1 MEESGSEGL
10 DEVVHREAK
19 TFLKDVD
26 AVCISCVFSWS
37 FSLFG
42 LRLLEMAYRDNYWLG
57 TKVSYSAVSAG
68 YVADVS
74 LDRNLA

>member
-26 AVCISCVFSWS
+26 AVCISCVFGGV
-37 FSLFG
+37 FG
-42 LRLLEMAYRDNYWLG
+42 FLADDKFCEYAQGQLLAWY
-57 TKVSYSAVSAG
+57 
-68 YVADVS
+68 
-74 LDRNLA
+74 